1 MELIVF
7 GLFAAGLIACV
18 AADLSILYAMLLG
31 YVLFFGYGIIRKHAF
46 KEMLSFS
53 FSGIKTVKNILI
65 TFVFIGMITGVWR
78 ACGTIAFIVY
88 HASSLCAPSVMLLV
102 TFLLCCGV
110 SFLTGTAF
118 GSAATIGVI
127 CMTMANSMGI
137 PTLLTGGAVLSG
149 VFFGDR
155 CSPMSTSALLV
166 SELTNTRI
174 FKNIVKMVKTS
185 LIPFAV
191 ACAVYLVLG
200 FAADASGASAD
211 VRGVFAQNYNLHWTA
226 VIPAVIIIAFSLFKI
241 NVRITLCVSSVVG
254 FAVACL
260 VQKMGVGDVIRVC
273 ISGFKPESTELA
285 ALMSGGGILSMVN
298 VMCIICI
305 SSCYS
310 GIFRGTGFLD
320 SIQAR
325 MQGLSER
332 ITPYGTTVITAI
344 VTAMIACNQTLN
356 IMLTHQLCE
365 SVYDSDEEMA
375 IALENSA
382 VVISPMIPWSIASAV
397 PLASVGAASASIA
410 FACYLYM
417 IPIYNLAVSLI
428 RKRKLNAR

>member
-18 AADLSILYAMLLG
+18 AADLSILYAMLFG

-53 FSGIKTVKNILI
+53 FSGIKTVRNILI

-137 PTLLTGGAVLSG
+137 PTILTGGAVLSG

-166 SELTNTRI
+166 SELTNTSI

-185 LIPFAV
+185 LVPFAV
-191 ACAVYLVLG
+191 ACCVYLVLG
-200 FAADASGASAD
+200 FITDASGASAD
-211 VRGVFAQNYNLHWTA
+211 VRGVFAQNYKLHWAA
-226 VIPAVIIIAFSLFKI
+226 VIPAIIIIAFSLFKI

-273 ISGFKPESTELA
+273 ISGFKPENAELA

-325 MQGLSER
+325 MQGLSDR
-332 ITPYGTTVITAI
+332 ITPYGTTVVTAI

-365 SVYDSDEEMA
+365 NVYDSDEEMA

-397 PLASVGAASASIA
+397 PLASVGATAASVA

-417 IPIYNLAVSLI
+417 IPVYNLAVSLVK
-428 RKRKLNAR
+428 KRKSTAR

>member
-166 SELTNTRI
+166 SELTNTSI

-428 RKRKLNAR
+428 RKRKSNAR